1 MAAAPVSEAS
11 AASLPP
17 PRRLT
22 LMVPLGLASGL
33 PLALTGA
40 TLQAWLTVEGVDLR
54 TIGLLTLVGLP
65 YAVKFLWAPLMDRF
79 VPPWLGRRRGW
90 MALTQCGVAAGLA
103 AMAGTD
109 PSATPWLL
117 AGLALVV
124 AFLSASQD
132 IVFDAYRADV
142 LRPAERGPGAA
153 LSVTGYRL
161 GMLLSG
167 AGALILSERI
177 GWSATY
183 SLMALG
189 MVLAAGITWLSP
201 EPEAPAARPRSLT
214 EAVSGP
220 LKEFLARPGLAA
232 LLLLIVCYKLGDAFA
247 GSLTTAFLIRGVDF
261 TPTDVGLVN
270 KGMGLLATIVGALA
284 GGALMTRI
292 GLFAA
297 LLWFG
302 VGQALSN
309 LTFMGLAW
317 VGKSYPVMVAAVAV
331 ENLAGGMGTA
341 AFVALLI
348 ALCDARY
355 SATQFALLSALG
367 AVGRV
372 LVGPPAAFLVEAVGW
387 VWFFLFTALV
397 AVPGLLLL
405 WGLRGTLRRIEGRA
419 SPGAVA

>member
-1 MAAAPVSEAS
+1 
-11 AASLPP
+11 
-17 PRRLT
+17 
-22 LMVPLGLASGL
+22 MVPLGLASGV

-109 PSATPWLL
+109 PSAAPWLL
-117 AGLALVV
+117 AGVALSV

-142 LRPAERGPGAA
+142 LRPAERGLGAA

-167 AGALILSERI
+167 AVALILSEQI
-177 GWSATY
+177 GWARTY
-183 SLMALG
+183 GLMALIMAVAVG
-189 MVLAAGITWLSP
+189 ATWLSP
-201 EPEAPAARPRSLT
+201 EPEAATDPPTSLT
-214 EAVSGP
+214 EAVAGP
-220 LKEFLARPGLAA
+220 LRELLARPAVPMLLA
-232 LLLLIVCYKLGDAFA
+232 LIVCYKLGDAFA

-270 KGMGLLATIVGALA
+270 KGMGLLATIAGALT
-284 GGALMTRI
+284 GGALMARI

-309 LTFMGLAW
+309 LTFMALAW

-367 AVGRV
+367 AMGRV

-387 VWFFLFTALV
+387 VWFFLVTVLV
-397 AVPGLLLL
+397 ALPGLALLL
-405 WGLRGTLRRIEGRA
+405 WLRGDLLRLGR
-419 SPGAVA
+419 SPGEGGDETGGRTR